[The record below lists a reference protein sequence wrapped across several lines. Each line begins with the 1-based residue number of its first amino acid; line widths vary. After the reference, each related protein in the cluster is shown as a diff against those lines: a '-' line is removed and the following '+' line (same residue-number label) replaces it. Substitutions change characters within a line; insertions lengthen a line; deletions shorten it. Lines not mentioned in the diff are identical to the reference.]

1 MPAAT
6 LCVRI
11 WELQFAEFQH
21 SMLCLLQAELAAQ
34 LCLLTPA
41 HNQGLIPYMSR
52 MMHAVT
58 KVSGNHMNSNCNS
71 VLVQCCGA

>member
-1 MPAAT
+1 
-6 LCVRI
+6 
-11 WELQFAEFQH
+11 
-21 SMLCLLQAELAAQ
+21 MLCLLQAELAAQ

-71 VLVQCCGA
+71 GLVQGCGA